1 MEADGSVERLPF
13 DALETEDA
21 VLPRPSALAATAAA
35 PVSTPPMPPAPA
47 AVAAAA
53 AAAAFAGSSPPT
65 YTVPSSLVLMMA
77 TTVGAGGLYGD
88 CASAVAS
95 GPSPDCCFFAV
106 PAGSGGVCA
115 SRSSLAASICD
126 VAARCLSHLAT
137 PLHVPSPSSRRLH
150 LPTPAS
156 QSSKNFSS
164 TSQNSLDAS
173 RATSFLRLSEKRSS
187 ARANTA
193 RSSATSVVSR
203 RSSPTETPVGLGA
216 MYGTYGGETGA
227 VTIALAIAPGTVA
240 GAEGAEGADTAV
252 PSLHHV
258 PSSAPPA
265 RVAGRPHGGA
275 SRSGS
280 SSASH
285 PPGGTTL
292 ARSPLRSSLK

>member
-13 DALETEDA
+13 DALETADA

-95 GPSPDCCFFAV
+95 GPSPDCCFFTAV

-173 RATSFLRLSEKRSS
+173 RATSFLRLSEKRSA

-193 RSSATSVVSR
+193 RSSATSV
-203 RSSPTETPVGLGA
+203 
-216 MYGTYGGETGA
+216 
-227 VTIALAIAPGTVA
+227 
-240 GAEGAEGADTAV
+240 
-252 PSLHHV
+252 
-258 PSSAPPA
+258 
-265 RVAGRPHGGA
+265 
-275 SRSGS
+275 
-280 SSASH
+280 
-285 PPGGTTL
+285 
-292 ARSPLRSSLK
+292 